1 MEPFALPATGNK
13 VVLKV
18 YQVTESGPHQC
29 SRSADLEQARAA
41 VPRRLQA
48 LRVVRGSRRGQQ
60 TSFSLP
66 SPSSSMLLPSRRPF
80 TPFALLFL
88 AHGWLL
94 AGCSSPAPTAPPA
107 AEAVE
112 TLDLLPSALPFGVW
126 VDVSNGLPRHFFGEP
141 LRTFPRM
148 RPIPP
153 APGDLTQGYVL
164 TGPTRWYG
172 KHRAQIR
179 GPYCY
184 FLDGQFYRFRVIA
197 DGAVLRPEAIDLFG
211 PGQAQGPHR
220 LLWEGYRARAV
231 YVETSTPHGVEGRLD
246 VVSLPLADT
255 LAARQRARL
264 QAENTR

>member
-1 MEPFALPATGNK
+1 MKPFALPATGNK
-13 VVLKV
+13 VALDVP
-18 YQVTESGPHQC
+18 QTTEPGPHQC
-29 SRSADLEQARAA
+29 PRRADLEQARAA
-41 VPRRLQA
+41 VLKRLQA
-48 LRVVRGSRRGQQ
+48 LHVVRGRRRGQ
-60 TSFSLP
+60 P
-66 SPSSSMLLPSRRPF
+66 MLLPSRRPF
-80 TPFALLFL
+80 TPCALLFL

-94 AGCSSPAPTAPPA
+94 AGCSSPALTTPPA
-107 AEAVE
+107 AEAME

-126 VDVSNGLPRHFFGEP
+126 VDVSNGLPRHFFGEL

-172 KHRAQIR
+172 KHRAQTR

-184 FLDGQFYRFRVIA
+184 FLDGQFYHFRVIA
-197 DGAVLRPEAIDLFG
+197 DGTVLRPEATDLFG

-220 LLWEGYRARAV
+220 LLYEGYQARVV
-231 YVETSTPHGVEGRLD
+231 YVETATPHDFEGRLD

>member
-1 MEPFALPATGNK
+1 MSPRPRNRARTNVPAARTWSKPAPPF
-13 VVLKV
+13 
-18 YQVTESGPHQC
+18 SGGY
-29 SRSADLEQARAA
+29 RRYTWFAAAA
-41 VPRRLQA
+41 VASKPLFPCLA
-48 LRVVRGSRRGQQ
+48 LHRPCC
-60 TSFSLP
+60 SLRAVP
-66 SPSSSMLLPSRRPF
+66 SP
-80 TPFALLFL
+80 PFALLFL

-94 AGCSSPAPTAPPA
+94 AGCSSPAPTTPPA

-112 TLDLLPSALPFGVW
+112 TLDPLPSALPFGVW

-184 FLDGQFYRFRVIA
+184 FLDGQFYRFQVIA

-211 PGQAQGPHR
+211 LGQAQGPGRVRRNLHPPWLR
-220 LLWEGYRARAV
+220 RPTGRGKLALGGHAGSQA
-231 YVETSTPHGVEGRLD
+231 TSPTQGPKCQIDRW
-246 VVSLPLADT
+246 
-255 LAARQRARL
+255 
-264 QAENTR
+264 

>member
-1 MEPFALPATGNK
+1 
-13 VVLKV
+13 
-18 YQVTESGPHQC
+18 
-29 SRSADLEQARAA
+29 
-41 VPRRLQA
+41 
-48 LRVVRGSRRGQQ
+48 
-60 TSFSLP
+60 
-66 SPSSSMLLPSRRPF
+66 MLLPSRRPF

-112 TLDLLPSALPFGVW
+112 TLDPLPSAFPSGDR
-126 VDVSNGLPRHFFGEP
+126 VDLFNGQPSHLFGEP
-141 LRTFPRM
+141 LTAFPKM

-164 TGPTRWYG
+164 AGPTSWYG
-172 KHRAQIR
+172 KHRSQVR

-184 FLDGQFYRFRVIA
+184 FLDGQFYRFMAVG

-220 LLWEGYRARAV
+220 LLWEGSRARAA
-231 YVETSTPHGVEGRLD
+231 YVETPNFFGFEGQLD
-246 VVSLPLADT
+246 VVSLPLEAA
-255 LAARQRARL
+255 LAAKQ
-264 QAENTR
+264 QAQLKAQNAK